1 MGLIKQLST
10 EKHLIPLESKS
21 INITQWK
28 LVMQY
33 GENICVWLEDS
44 LYTIYN
50 MSIDL
55 FHEINAENK
64 TVYFKFEY
72 TQASLRCPRCAGTGI
87 IDWLDKATKRMEKAS
102 LNLKNIPRYI
112 RDKKGEVSVISDSYD
127 QEIFSSVPNKKVG
140 EEYCYECHGCG
151 VKLLPS
157 WKKVGTTSFDKC

>member
-44 LYTIYN
+44 LYTIYK

-64 TVYFKFEY
+64 SVYFKFEY

-87 IDWLDKATKRMEKAS
+87 IDWLIKLQSVWKAPV
-102 LNLKNIPRYI
+102 LILK
-112 RDKKGEVSVISDSYD
+112 ISQD
-127 QEIFSSVPNKKVG
+127 I
-140 EEYCYECHGCG
+140 
-151 VKLLPS
+151 
-157 WKKVGTTSFDKC
+157 